1 MRVSTPF
8 FNSSSM
14 SGIATHSEKL
24 YDIQQKLSSG
34 QRVMTPGDDPVAS
47 SRIYRAQKSMDNIDQ
62 LAKNGDFARAKLTL
76 EDRTL
81 SDVGSILQRVREL
94 GVQGMND
101 TYSALDRKSMATE
114 IRGMLENLMS
124 LSNTQDSNGEYIF
137 AGDDSSTAPFTL
149 SKDPATGF
157 PSAITPNIANTV
169 GARFVQI
176 GIDNDNQ
183 VDIANPDV
191 GDASRVRVSDNG
203 NKVFAVTPNPL
214 VSANNGGVD
223 SINIMDT
230 IRTLADM
237 FDVQGGNLPANANEY
252 LTELDSSIKNVGQI
266 QTEVGT
272 RVNRIDMQYEMN
284 QEFKQGLTENMS
296 SIRDMDMVTG
306 ISDYQKI
313 LSGLQMSQLTYS
325 KVSELSLFNYLR

>member
-62 LAKNGDFARAKLTL
+62 LAKNGDYARDKLTL
-76 EDRTL
+76 EDRAL
-81 SDVGSILQRVREL
+81 SDVGSVLQRVREL
-94 GVQGMND
+94 AVQGMND
-101 TYSALDRKSMATE
+101 TYSAEDRKSMATE
-114 IRGMLENLMS
+114 IRGMLENLVS

-137 AGDDSSTAPFTL
+137 AGDDSDTAPFTM
-149 SKDPATGF
+149 SKDASGN
-157 PSAITPNIANTV
+157 PSAITANIANTV

-203 NKVFAVTPNPL
+203 NRVFSVTPNPL
-214 VSANNGGVD
+214 VSGINGAVD
-223 SINIMDT
+223 STNIMDS

-237 FDVQGGNLPANANEY
+237 FDTQGAALPSDANEY

-284 QEFKQGLTENMS
+284 QDFKQGLTENMS